1 MSKQRTQ
8 RVAERIKE
16 EVSDILRL
24 EIKDPGLYKMISV
37 TDVDVSRDLGYA
49 KIYVSVFGDHEE
61 QEGILKTLGKA
72 SGFIRSEL
80 GKRIRLR
87 HTPEVEFR
95 LDRSLE
101 YGAHINKVLRTLN
114 SEAGDEKQE

>member
-24 EIKDPGLYKMISV
+24 EIKDPGLYKMTSV
-37 TDVDVSRDLGYA
+37 TDVEVSRDLGYA
-49 KIYVSVFGDHEE
+49 KIYVSVFGDNDE
-61 QEGILKTLGKA
+61 QENILKLLTKA
-72 SGFIRSEL
+72 SGFIRLEL

-87 HTPEVEFR
+87 HVPEVEFR

-101 YGAHINKVLRTLN
+101 YSAHINKVLRTIN
-114 SEAGDEKQE
+114 SGAGDDKKK

>member
-37 TDVDVSRDLGYA
+37 TDVEVTRDLGYA

-61 QEGILKTLGKA
+61 QENILKTLGKA

-114 SEAGDEKQE
+114 TGAGDEEKE

>member
-1 MSKQRTQ
+1 MSKQRPQ

-24 EIKDPGLYKMISV
+24 EIKDPGLYKMTSV
-37 TDVDVSRDLGYA
+37 TDVEVSRDLGYA
-49 KIYVSVFGDHEE
+49 KIYVSVFGDKNE
-61 QEGILKTLGKA
+61 QENILKLLSKA

-87 HTPEVEFR
+87 HIPEVEFR

-101 YGAHINKVLRTLN
+101 YGAHINKVLKTLN
-114 SEAGDEKQE
+114 LGAGDDK